1 MNEKKRVS
9 PALAKADKTIFKI
22 SKWISY
28 AGGVAVCAIM
38 LIAVIDVILAKF
50 FKSALPSATEWI
62 TYLNV
67 LIVFPPLA
75 YVQLERG
82 HTNVEL
88 FNRTFP
94 PLVLKIIRIC
104 SLILAAAVMV
114 FLAWLGFKMTVA
126 KFISGESSSSDA
138 FAVLAFKIWIFGA
151 VYTVGCGL
159 CALSFLWSLVREFA
173 GLSILDHT
181 KPAEDSSEAVV
192 YENGGEF

>member
-1 MNEKKRVS
+1 MKEKKSVS
-9 PALAKADKTIFKI
+9 PAFAKADKVIFKI
-22 SKWISY
+22 SKYISY

-50 FKSALPSATEWI
+50 FKTALPSATEWI

-88 FNRTFP
+88 FNNKFP

-104 SLILAAAVMV
+104 SLVLATAVMA

-126 KFISGESSSSDA
+126 KFLSGESSSSDA
-138 FAVLAFKIWIFGA
+138 FAVMAFKIWIFGA
-151 VYTVGCGL
+151 VYTVGSGL
-159 CALSFLWSLVREFA
+159 CALSFLWSLVREFT
-173 GLSILDHT
+173 GLSIFERA
-181 KPAEDSSEAVV
+181 KPAEASSEDVA
-192 YENGGEF
+192 YEKGGEF